1 MTEKL
6 HQSLSSI
13 MDGAGDDL
21 ELPRLLSAMQ
31 ASPQVDKELGDKWR
45 RYHLAQGILRS
56 ELREVKKPKIAQF
69 DISAAV
75 MQQLDDE
82 SLNFTDAGAASELYP
97 SSVAEATELTET
109 AKLAPTAI
117 PALTTEQHAKL
128 PSSADIASPVEKT
141 ATFEKRQERWQWLR
155 GGALAAS
162 VALLVITGTQI
173 YNLSQGTGGVTAPH
187 SFAVQEVDFPIT
199 TPVIEASLVAS
210 DCQSHLFS
218 GGSVM
223 NLPIEITQHKLCN
236 NFKDY
241 SPLVN
246 SLKLRQSGITPV
258 SSPE

>member
-21 ELPRLLSAMQ
+21 ELPRLLTAMQ
-31 ASPQVDKELGDKWR
+31 ASPQIDKELSDKWR

-56 ELREVKKPKIAQF
+56 ELREVKNPKVAQV

-75 MQQLDDE
+75 MQQLEDE
-82 SLNFTDAGAASELYP
+82 NLSFTDAGAASELNF
-97 SSVAEATELTET
+97 SSAARLT
-109 AKLAPTAI
+109 PTALTNLASK
-117 PALTTEQHAKL
+117 PALAAEQATKK
-128 PSSADIASPVEKT
+128 ASNLEKT
-141 ATFEKRQERWQWLR
+141 APIEKRHERGQWLR

-173 YNLSQGTGGVTAPH
+173 YNLSQDAGGVTAPH
-187 SFAVQEVDFPIT
+187 SFAVQEVNFPIT

-210 DCQSHLFS
+210 DCQSQLFS
-218 GGSVM
+218 GGSVI
-223 NLPIEITQHKLCN
+223 NLPIEITQRKPCN
-236 NFKDY
+236 SFQAY

-246 SLKLRQSGITPV
+246 SPQLRQSGITPV